1 MIKIITDSTSDLP
14 ADLVRQYNLGIVP
27 LYLIWGDQ
35 QFIDNVNITKEQFF
49 ARLPLDPVAPTTS
62 QPSVEDYAKVFRDAK
77 AECADE
83 IICVTIA
90 KDLSGTYQSATNAA
104 RDAELKVHVVDSAAT
119 TMGLGYQVLAAARA
133 IEAGGSVED
142 ALNAVK
148 LVRENLVTM
157 VGLQTIEYVVRG
169 GRLGG
174 AMKWLGSTLSLKP
187 IVTLDHANGG
197 KLVKLKMQRTQ
208 HGLMSEVVKEFV
220 KRLKSSQNLHVAVC
234 HGGDLAIGKEL
245 IANVEEVLHPVEVV
259 LTEYGPVLG
268 VHAGPGGFALTG
280 YSE

>member
-27 LYLIWGDQ
+27 LYLIWRDQ

-77 AECADE
+77 AEGADE

>member
-77 AECADE
+77 AEGADE

-133 IEAGGSVED
+133 IDAGGSVED

>member
-14 ADLVRQYNLGIVP
+14 AALVKQYNIGVVP

-35 QFIDNVNITKEQFF
+35 QYIDNVNITKEEFF
-49 ARLPLDPVAPTTS
+49 ARLPIDPVAPTTS
-62 QPSVEDYAKVFRDAK
+62 QPSVEDFAKAFRDAK
-77 AECADE
+77 AEGAEE
-83 IICVTIA
+83 IICVTVA
-90 KDLSGTYQSATNAA
+90 SDLSGTFQSATNAA

-119 TMGLGYQVLAAARA
+119 TMGLGFQALAAARA
-133 IEAGGSVED
+133 LEAGGSVED
-142 ALNAVK
+142 ALNAIK
-148 LVRENLVTM
+148 PVRENLVTM

-208 HGLMSEVVKEFV
+208 RGLMNEVLKEFT
-220 KRLKSSQNLHVAVC
+220 KRLKSTQKVHVAVC
-234 HGGDLAIGKEL
+234 HGGDLAVGKEL
-245 IANVEEVLHPVEVV
+245 LAMVEEALHPVETV

-268 VHAGPGGFALTG
+268 VHAGPGGFALSG

>member
-77 AECADE
+77 AEGADE

-220 KRLKSSQNLHVAVC
+220 KRLKNSQNLHVAVC

>member
-14 ADLVRQYNLGIVP
+14 AELIRQYNLGIVP

-35 QFIDNVNITKEQFF
+35 QFIDNVNITKEEFF

-62 QPSVEDYAKVFRDAK
+62 QPSVEDYAKVFREAK
-77 AECADE
+77 AQGADE

-220 KRLKSSQNLHVAVC
+220 KRLKSTQNVHLSVC
-234 HGGDLAIGKEL
+234 HGGDVAVGKEL
-245 IANVEEVLHPVEVV
+245 MAMVEDTLHPVESV
-259 LTEYGPVLG
+259 LSEYGPVLG
-268 VHAGPGGFALTG
+268 VHAGPGGFALSG

>member
-1 MIKIITDSTSDLP
+1 MIKIVTDSTSDLP
-14 ADLVRQYNLGIVP
+14 ADLVRQYNLSVVP

-35 QFIDNVNITKEQFF
+35 QFIDNVSITKEAFF

-62 QPSVEDYAKVFRDAK
+62 QPSVEDFAKVFREAK
-77 AECADE
+77 TEGASE
-83 IICVTIA
+83 IICVTVA
-90 KDLSGTYQSATNAA
+90 KDLSGTFQSATAAA
-104 RDAELKVHVVDSAAT
+104 RDSEIKVHVVDSAAT

-133 IEAGGSVED
+133 LEAGGSVKD
-142 ALNAVK
+142 ALNAIK
-148 LVRENLVTM
+148 PVRNNLVTM
-157 VGLQTIEYVVRG
+157 VGLQTIEYAVRG

-174 AMKWLGSTLSLKP
+174 AMKWLGSTFSLKP
-187 IVTLDHANGG
+187 IITLDHPNGG

-208 HGLMSEVVKEFV
+208 HGLMTEVVKEFI
-220 KRLKSSQNLHVAVC
+220 KRLKSTQNLHVAVC
-234 HGGDLAIGKEL
+234 HGGDLAVGKEL
-245 IANVEEVLHPVEVV
+245 MAMVEEALHPVEAV

>member
-77 AECADE
+77 AEGADE

>member
-14 ADLVRQYNLGIVP
+14 AVLVRQYNLGVVP
-27 LYLIWGDQ
+27 LYLIWGDEQ
-35 QFIDNVNITKEQFF
+35 YIDNKTITKEEFF
-49 ARLPLDPVAPTTS
+49 KRLPLDPVAPSTS
-62 QPSVEDYAKVFRDAK
+62 QPSVEDFAKIFREAK
-77 AECADE
+77 AERAEE
-83 IICVTIA
+83 IICVTVA

-133 IEAGGSVED
+133 LEGGGSVDD
-142 ALNAVK
+142 ALNAIK
-148 LVRENLVTM
+148 SVRENLVTM
-157 VGLQTIEYVVRG
+157 VGLQTIEYAVRG

-187 IVTLDHANGG
+187 IITLDHANGG

-208 HGLMSEVVKEFV
+208 RGLMNEVLKEFI
-220 KRLKSSQNLHVAVC
+220 KRLKSTQNLHVAVC
-234 HGGDLAIGKEL
+234 HGGDLVIGKEL
-245 IANVEEVLHPVEVV
+245 MSMVEKALNPVESV

-268 VHAGPGGFALTG
+268 VHAGPGGFALSG